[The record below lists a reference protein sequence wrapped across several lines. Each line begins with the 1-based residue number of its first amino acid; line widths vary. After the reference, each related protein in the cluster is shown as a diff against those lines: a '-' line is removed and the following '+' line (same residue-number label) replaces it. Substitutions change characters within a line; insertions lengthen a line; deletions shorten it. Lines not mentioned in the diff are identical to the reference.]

1 MGSNEESKSQSPSP
15 RKLEAML
22 YELLAALLLFDD
34 AAKLGVDYSCFA
46 REWKNEA
53 STGSAAISE

>member
-1 MGSNEESKSQSPSP
+1 
-15 RKLEAML
+15 ML